1 MYDTFE
7 NLNGE
12 KKSRIV
18 KAAVEEFA
26 IRGYEKASIDSIV
39 AKAGISKGSIFQY
52 FGSKQN
58 LYMYLCDHQYN
69 MIVKSVEDGRN
80 PTEKDFFEIYRNAI
94 RVRVRILKESPYING
109 FFLSAMRSERELI
122 KDWVHGK
129 YLGKEE
135 LEKSL
140 VGDFDRSPFRENLD
154 VELAI
159 SSFRYAIDGLSAKW
173 MDLLKSG
180 NDDITI
186 EIAVAEFDRVINFY
200 RELYYRVG

>member
-94 RVRVRILKESPYING
+94 RVRVRILKESPYINS